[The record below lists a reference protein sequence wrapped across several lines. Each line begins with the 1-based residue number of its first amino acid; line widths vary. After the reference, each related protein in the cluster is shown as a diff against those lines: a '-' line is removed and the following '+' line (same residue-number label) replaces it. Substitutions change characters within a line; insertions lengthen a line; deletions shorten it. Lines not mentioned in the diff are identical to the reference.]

1 MVARVQLI
9 EILWVIGDG
18 FAEVL
23 EVVEGHAQDVGL
35 DLNVFDLL
43 LDAVSLLFCVFIFG
57 DFNEHFVKFSEV
69 KFEIRKGV

>member
-57 DFNEHFVKFSEV
+57 DFN
-69 KFEIRKGV
+69 